1 VSSPAEPPDPPDA
14 DSEPR
19 DGTRTSLV
27 PQLIVLTV
35 VTVLAL
41 LLLGAFALYLTWQ
54 HPSLIGPIGAAAA
67 TITVPLTVIGVVI
80 ALTKR

>member
-1 VSSPAEPPDPPDA
+1 MSSPAEPPAPPDA
-14 DSEPR
+14 DSELR
-19 DGTRTSLV
+19 EGSRTSLV

-54 HPSLIGPIGAAAA
+54 HPSLIGPLGAAAA
-67 TITVPLTVIGVVI
+67 AVTVPLTVTGVVI